1 MPLAVGKSQKTI
13 SKNIKMLK
21 KEGKPMKQAVAI
33 ALSEAGKKKKETKKK
48 LINIKLCP

>member
-21 KEGKPMKQAVAI
+21 KEGKPMKQAVSI
-33 ALSEAGKKKKETKKK
+33 ALSKAGKKKKKRKRS
-48 LINIKLCP
+48 